1 MGSALIRALA
11 KRPSRAS
18 QGDEYLMTT
27 GKESS
32 VIYHTTVREMPTEE
46 RPRERL
52 ERLGAASLRPAELLA
67 IILRVGTAGENA
79 IELSEKLLRQYG
91 GLGGLLS
98 LDFAELCNVRGVGAA
113 KAAQLKAALELG
125 RRVSKGQPEARTQIT
140 GPEIIAQQTMG
151 EMGFLSQE
159 QLRVLCLDNK
169 NFVVHQQVIYQGTV
183 NSSVVR
189 IAEVF
194 KPAVIRTCP
203 AIVVVHN
210 HPSGDVT
217 PSDEDVRTTR
227 LLVEAGQLLDIE
239 LLDHVIVGQ
248 YRWVSLKEQG
258 LGF

>member
-1 MGSALIRALA
+1 MA
-11 KRPSRAS
+11 
-18 QGDEYLMTT
+18 T
-27 GKESS
+27 GKEST

-67 IILRVGTAGENA
+67 IILRVGTSGENV
-79 IELSEKLLRQYG
+79 IELAEKLLRQYG
-91 GLGGLLS
+91 GLSGLLA
-98 LDFAELCNVRGVGAA
+98 LDFAELCNVHGVGAA

-125 RRVSKGQPEARTQIT
+125 LRVSEPRREARVQIT
-140 GPEIIAQQTMG
+140 SPDVVAQLTMAD
-151 EMGFLSQE
+151 MGFLPQE
-159 QLRVLCLDNK
+159 QLRVLCLDTK

-217 PSDEDVRTTR
+217 PSDDDVRTTR
-227 LLVEAGQLLDIE
+227 QLVEAGQLLDIE

-248 YRWVSLKEQG
+248 TRHASLKELG

>member
-1 MGSALIRALA
+1 
-11 KRPSRAS
+11 
-18 QGDEYLMTT
+18 MTSE
-27 GKESS
+27 KESS

-67 IILRVGTAGENA
+67 IILRVGTSGENA
-79 IELSEKLLRQYG
+79 IELAEKLLRQYG
-91 GLGGLLS
+91 GLSGLLT

-125 RRVSKGQPEARTQIT
+125 LRVSEPRREARIQIT
-140 GPEIIAQQTMG
+140 SPDVVAQLTMAD
-151 EMGFLSQE
+151 MGFLPQE
-159 QLRVLCLDNK
+159 QLRVLCLDTK
-169 NFVVHQQVIYQGTV
+169 NFVVHQQIIYQGTV

-189 IAEVF
+189 IAEVY

-210 HPSGDVT
+210 HPSGDVS

-239 LLDHVIVGQ
+239 LLDHVIVGHNNHA
-248 YRWVSLKEQG
+248 SLKELG

>member
-1 MGSALIRALA
+1 MPTSG
-11 KRPSRAS
+11 
-18 QGDEYLMTT
+18 
-27 GKESS
+27 ESP
-32 VIYHTTVREMPTEE
+32 VTYHTALREMPTDE

-52 ERLGAASLRPAELLA
+52 ERYGPQTLQSAELLA
-67 IILRVGTAGENA
+67 IILRVGTAKENA
-79 IELSEKLLRQYG
+79 IELASRLLRQYG

-98 LDFAELCNVRGVGAA
+98 MDFAELCHVHGLGVA

-125 RRVSKGQPEARTQIT
+125 RRVTLPEGARPKIECS
-140 GPEIIAQQTMG
+140 GDIALLVTG
-151 EMGFLSQE
+151 EMGFLTQE
-159 QLRVLCLDNK
+159 QLRVLCLDTK
-169 NFVVHQQVIYQGTV
+169 NFVVHQEIIYQGTV

-194 KPAVIRTCP
+194 KPAVTRTCP

-210 HPSGDVT
+210 HPSGDPT

-227 LLVEAGQLLDIE
+227 QLVQAGQLLDIE

-248 YRWVSLKEQG
+248 YRYVSLKEQG

>member
-1 MGSALIRALA
+1 
-11 KRPSRAS
+11 
-18 QGDEYLMTT
+18 MTT
-27 GKESS
+27 GKEPS

-67 IILRVGTAGENA
+67 IILRVGSSGENA
-79 IELSEKLLRQYG
+79 IELAEKLLRQYG
-91 GLGGLLS
+91 GLSGLLT
-98 LDFAELCNVRGVGAA
+98 LDFAELCNVHGVGAA

-125 RRVSKGQPEARTQIT
+125 FRVSKGQPEARTQIT
-140 GPEIIAQQTMG
+140 SPDVVAQLTMAD
-151 EMGFLSQE
+151 MGFLPQE
-159 QLRVLCLDNK
+159 QLRVLCLDSK

-239 LLDHVIVGQ
+239 LLDHVVVGR
-248 YRWVSLKEQG
+248 YNHASLKELG

>member
-1 MGSALIRALA
+1 
-11 KRPSRAS
+11 
-18 QGDEYLMTT
+18 MTT

-32 VIYHTTVREMPTEE
+32 AIYHTTVRDMPTEE

-67 IILRVGTAGENA
+67 IILRVGTSGENA
-79 IELSEKLLRQYG
+79 IELAEKLLRQYG
-91 GLGGLLS
+91 GLGGLMTM
-98 LDFAELCNVRGVGAA
+98 DFAELCNVHGVGAA

-125 RRVSKGQPEARTQIT
+125 RRVSEPRRETRVQIT
-140 GPEIIAQQTMG
+140 SPEVVAQLTMAD
-151 EMGFLSQE
+151 MGFLPQE

-169 NFVVHQQVIYQGTV
+169 NFVVHHQVIYQGTV

-227 LLVEAGQLLDIE
+227 LLAQAGQLLDIE

-248 YRWVSLKEQG
+248 NNYASLKEEG

>member
-1 MGSALIRALA
+1 
-11 KRPSRAS
+11 
-18 QGDEYLMTT
+18 MTT

-52 ERLGAASLRPAELLA
+52 ERLGAQYLQSAELLA
-67 IILRVGTAGENA
+67 IILRVGSSRENA
-79 IELSEKLLRQYG
+79 IELASRLLRQHG
-91 GLGGLLS
+91 GLGGLMS
-98 LDFAELCNVRGVGAA
+98 MDFAELCNIHGVGAA

-125 RRVSKGQPEARTQIT
+125 IRASKPDRDVRVQIT
-140 GPEIIAQQTMG
+140 SPDVVAQLTMG
-151 EMGFLSQE
+151 EMGFLPQE
-159 QLRVLCLDNK
+159 QLRVLCLDTK

-189 IAEVF
+189 IAEVY
-194 KPAVIRTCP
+194 KPAVIRNCP

-227 LLVEAGQLLDIE
+227 LLVQAGQLLDIE

-248 YRWVSLKEQG
+248 NNYTSLKEEG

>member
-1 MGSALIRALA
+1 
-11 KRPSRAS
+11 
-18 QGDEYLMTT
+18 MT
-27 GKESS
+27 
-32 VIYHTTVREMPTEE
+32 YHTALREMPTDE

-52 ERLGAASLRPAELLA
+52 ERYGPQTLQSAELLA
-67 IILRVGTAGENA
+67 IILRVGTAKENA
-79 IELSEKLLRQYG
+79 IELASRLLRQYG

-98 LDFAELCNVRGVGAA
+98 MDFAELCHVHGLGVA

-125 RRVSKGQPEARTQIT
+125 RRVTLPEGARPKIECS
-140 GPEIIAQQTMG
+140 GDIALLVTG
-151 EMGFLSQE
+151 EMGFLTQE
-159 QLRVLCLDNK
+159 QLRVLCLDTK
-169 NFVVHQQVIYQGTV
+169 NFVVHQEIIYQGTV

-194 KPAVIRTCP
+194 KPAVTRTCP

-210 HPSGDVT
+210 HPSGDPT

-227 LLVEAGQLLDIE
+227 QLVQAGQLLDIE

-248 YRWVSLKEQG
+248 YRYVSLKEQG

>member
-1 MGSALIRALA
+1 
-11 KRPSRAS
+11 
-18 QGDEYLMTT
+18 MTT
-27 GKESS
+27 EKESS

-67 IILRVGTAGENA
+67 IILRVGTSGENA
-79 IELSEKLLRQYG
+79 IELAEKLLRQYG

-98 LDFAELCNVRGVGAA
+98 LDFAELCNVHGVGAA

-125 RRVSKGQPEARTQIT
+125 LRVSEPRREARTQIT
-140 GPEIIAQQTMG
+140 SPDVVAQLTMAD
-151 EMGFLSQE
+151 MGFLPQE
-159 QLRVLCLDNK
+159 QLRVLCLDTK

-227 LLVEAGQLLDIE
+227 LLVQAGQLLDIE

-248 YRWVSLKEQG
+248 NNHTSLKEEG

>member
-1 MGSALIRALA
+1 
-11 KRPSRAS
+11 
-18 QGDEYLMTT
+18 MTT
-27 GKESS
+27 SKESS
-32 VIYHTTVREMPTEE
+32 TVIYHTTVREMPTED

-52 ERLGAASLRPAELLA
+52 ERLGAQYLQSAELLA
-67 IILRVGTAGENA
+67 IILRVGSSRENA
-79 IELSEKLLRQYG
+79 IELASKLLLQHG
-91 GLGGLLS
+91 GLGGLMS
-98 LDFAELCNVRGVGAA
+98 MDFAELCNIHGVGAA

-125 RRVSKGQPEARTQIT
+125 IRAIKPDRDVRVQIT
-140 GPEIIAQQTMG
+140 SPDVVAQLTMG

-159 QLRVLCLDNK
+159 QLRVLCLDTK
-169 NFVVHQQVIYQGTV
+169 NFVAHQQVIYQGTV

-194 KPAVIRTCP
+194 RPAVIRTCP

-210 HPSGDVT
+210 HPSGDLT

-239 LLDHVIVGQ
+239 LLDHVIVG
-248 YRWVSLKEQG
+248 RNNHVSLKEQG

>member
-1 MGSALIRALA
+1 
-11 KRPSRAS
+11 
-18 QGDEYLMTT
+18 MTT
-27 GKESS
+27 SKESGN
-32 VIYHTTVREMPTEE
+32 VMYHTTVREMPTEE

-67 IILRVGTAGENA
+67 IILRVGTLGENA
-79 IELSEKLLRQYG
+79 IELAEKLLRQYG

-98 LDFAELCNVRGVGAA
+98 LDFAELCNVHGVGAA

-169 NFVVHQQVIYQGTV
+169 NFVVHEQVIYQGTV

-248 YRWVSLKEQG
+248 YRWVSLKAEG

>member
-1 MGSALIRALA
+1 MTC
-11 KRPSRAS
+11 S
-18 QGDEYLMTT
+18 Q
-27 GKESS
+27 ESS
-32 VIYHTTVREMPTEE
+32 VIYHTTVREMPSEE

-67 IILRVGTAGENA
+67 IILRVGSSGENV
-79 IELSEKLLRQYG
+79 IQLSEKLLRQYG
-91 GLGGLLS
+91 GLGGLMTM
-98 LDFAELCNVRGVGAA
+98 DFAELCNVHGVGAA

-125 RRVSKGQPEARTQIT
+125 LRVSKGQPEARPQIT
-140 GPEIIAQQTMG
+140 SPDVVAQLTLAD
-151 EMGFLSQE
+151 MGFLPQE
-159 QLRVLCLDNK
+159 QLRVLCLDSK
-169 NFVVHQQVIYQGTV
+169 NFVVHQQIIYQGTV

-227 LLVEAGQLLDIE
+227 LLSEAGQLLDIE
-239 LLDHVIVGQ
+239 LLDHVIVGHNNHT
-248 YRWVSLKEQG
+248 SLKEQG